1 MDATR
6 VTNATEVDKGKVR
19 RIRQQPPPL
28 PSVASASEMGDVNYQ
43 CKVDNAPI
51 SWEALPLWTAFSLSA
66 DGSYPHVKVSK
77 RQYCD
82 LRTGRAYPVGGGRC
96 YKIIF

>member
-1 MDATR
+1 MEPQLINGIEQKNKPKRAR
-6 VTNATEVDKGKVR
+6 K
-19 RIRQQPPPL
+19 QPPPL
-28 PSVASASEMGDVNYQ
+28 PSVASATEMGNVAYQ
-43 CKVDNAPI
+43 CKVDSAPI
-51 SWEALPLWTAFSLSA
+51 SWDALPLWTAFSLSG

-82 LRTGRAYPVGGGRC
+82 LRTGRAYPVGSGRC